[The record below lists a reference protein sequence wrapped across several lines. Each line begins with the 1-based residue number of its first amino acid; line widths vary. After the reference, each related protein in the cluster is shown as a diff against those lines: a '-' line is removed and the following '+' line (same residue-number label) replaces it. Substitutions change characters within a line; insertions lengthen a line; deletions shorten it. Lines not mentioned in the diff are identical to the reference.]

1 MKKLKRMRFTPH
13 DLLQKLSQEK
23 QYQLIVIKILMIIN
37 LIIIIVLVTLRIT
50 VITTVILRCNQIK
63 IIEAIKTL
71 LKMVMMNLI
80 FNLFFL

>member
-13 DLLQKLSQEK
+13 CLLQKLSQEK

-37 LIIIIVLVTLRIT
+37 LIIIVLVTLRIT

-80 FNLFFL
+80 FNFFFL

>member
-1 MKKLKRMRFTPH
+1 MKKLKRMRFIPH
-13 DLLQKLSQEK
+13 GHLQKLSQEK

-37 LIIIIVLVTLRIT
+37 LIIIVLVTLRIT
-50 VITTVILRCNQIK
+50 VIITVILRCNQIK

-80 FNLFFL
+80 FNFFFL

>member
-13 DLLQKLSQEK
+13 GLLQKLSQEK
-23 QYQLIVIKILMIIN
+23 LYQLIVIKILMIIN
-37 LIIIIVLVTLRIT
+37 LIIIVVLVTVRVT

-80 FNLFFL
+80 FNFFFL